1 MAISVIPALSRFRTV
16 EIRSAP
22 RMIAIPMKGVFL
34 DLSTVDRGDLNL
46 EPLQRALPDWT
57 FFQRTTSEE
66 VSKRIGDAE
75 VVVTNKVVLGADT
88 IAAAS
93 HLRLI
98 CAAATGTN
106 NIDLTATAQRGITVC
121 NARDYATDSVVQH
134 VFALLLT
141 LVTRMDAYRADIRAG
156 RWSESEQFCLLDH
169 PIRTLAGMHLGIVGY
184 GVLGQATAR
193 LAEAFG
199 MRVTVAGSLRP
210 DASGADDRPPL
221 DDLLPELDALSLHCP
236 LTERTRNL
244 INAHRLSK
252 MPAGSLLINTARGGL
267 VDPEALAN
275 SLRSGQLGGAGIDVV
290 DPEPPPADH
299 PLLAAD
305 IPNLVL
311 TPHTAWAARGA
322 RQNVIEEIRA
332 NIEAF
337 IAGTPRNVVAP

>member
-1 MAISVIPALSRFRTV
+1 
-16 EIRSAP
+16 
-22 RMIAIPMKGVFL
+22 MKGVFL

-46 EPLQRALPDWT
+46 DPLQQALPDWV
-57 FFQRTTSEE
+57 FFQRTAPEQI
-66 VSKRIGDAE
+66 SKRIEDAE
-75 VVVTNKVVLGADT
+75 IVVTNKVVLDADT
-88 IAAAS
+88 IATAPR
-93 HLRLI
+93 LRLI

-106 NIDLTATAQRGITVC
+106 NIDLNSTAKRGIVVC

-193 LAEAFG
+193 LAAAFG
-199 MRVTVAGSLRP
+199 MRVSVAGSLRP
-210 DASGADDRPPL
+210 DVSGADDRPPL
-221 DDLLPELDALSLHCP
+221 DDLLPRLGALSLHCP

-244 INAHRLSK
+244 IDARRLSK

-267 VDPEALAN
+267 IDPDALAS
-275 SLRSGQLGGAGIDVV
+275 SLRSGHLGGAGIDVV

-299 PLLAAD
+299 PLLAPD

-322 RQNVIEEIRA
+322 RQNAIDEIRA

-337 IAGTPRNVVAP
+337 AAGTPRNVVAP